1 MSTKADVDNLTPRIE
16 SAIRGGV
23 SSLNALRDA
32 VPLLVKYQEYLAD
45 YQKSLKRSGE
55 LAAELSRLC
64 TEYATAHKSRVFDV
78 SFSCSPIGVETGDIE
93 IDGEIFHHVDGFN
106 GYERDDG
113 QKMTKDFYETLPSEW
128 VKMQPKLDVKRI
140 KEETEDDEDELE
152 ENGLC
157 RKRVC
162 TWSRKQVAD
171 PAEIRSA

>member
-1 MSTKADVDNLTPRIE
+1 MATKADIDNLTPEIE
-16 SAIRGGV
+16 AAIRGGV
-23 SSLNALRDA
+23 SSLNDLKVA
-32 VPLLVKYQEYLAD
+32 VPLLVEYQEYLAD

-128 VKMQPKLDVKRI
+128 VKMQPKLDTSRI
-140 KEETEDDEDELE
+140 AKDTGDDEDELE

-157 RKRVC
+157 RKRKCV
-162 TWSRKQVAD
+162 WSRKTVAE
-171 PAEIRSA
+171 PAEIRSS